1 MPLLVEPTNCGYNFT
16 FMRLVLMLFVML
28 LVMGCGTVSN
38 DDRNFFYNGW
48 FNSQTNQNNN
58 PVPPLDY
65 YENRH

>member
-1 MPLLVEPTNCGYNFT
+1 
-16 FMRLVLMLFVML
+16 MLFV
-28 LVMGCGTVSN
+28 VMFMTGCGTVSN

-48 FNSQTNQNNN
+48 LNSQTNQNNN

>member
-1 MPLLVEPTNCGYNFT
+1 MNT
-16 FMRLVLMLFVML
+16 FMRLILMLFVML

-38 DDRNFFYNGW
+38 DDRNFFYTGW
-48 FNSQTNQNNN
+48 FNSKTNQNNN